1 MLHEKLNYFT
11 QILEASILKFFT
23 YIGFN
28 YYSKSTVFKM
38 AVLLNNN
45 VKVNDIPK
53 KKY

>member
-1 MLHEKLNYFT
+1 MLHEKLNYT
-11 QILEASILKFFT
+11 DIRSKHIEFFI

-28 YYSKSTVFKM
+28 YYSKSTIFKM